1 MSAEQLYEEWL
12 EKLPENDPMR
22 EELLAIRGD
31 SRDITERFYQE
42 IVFGTAGLR
51 GICGAGTNRMNER
64 TVGRATQGIANYI
77 LKSGED
83 ADRGV
88 AIAYDCRYH
97 SKEFSY
103 LAAEILAGN
112 AKAAKA

>member
-22 EELLAIRGD
+22 AELLAIRGD

-51 GICGAGTNRMNER
+51 GI
-64 TVGRATQGIANYI
+64 
-77 LKSGED
+77 
-83 ADRGV
+83 
-88 AIAYDCRYH
+88 
-97 SKEFSY
+97 
-103 LAAEILAGN
+103 
-112 AKAAKA
+112 